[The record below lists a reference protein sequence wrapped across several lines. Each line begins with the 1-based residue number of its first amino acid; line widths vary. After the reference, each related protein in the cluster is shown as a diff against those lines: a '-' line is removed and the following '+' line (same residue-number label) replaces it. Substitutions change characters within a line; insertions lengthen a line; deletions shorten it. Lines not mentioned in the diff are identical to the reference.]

1 MNRWREEFR
10 EPESA
15 GRREGNL
22 LKASMYS
29 FYMAA
34 FQVEL
39 AVLLWIC
46 LFKLYKTWLL
56 ILICFL

>member
-1 MNRWREEFR
+1 MNRWCEEFR
-10 EPESA
+10 EPDCA
-15 GRREGNL
+15 GREGNL
-22 LKASMYS
+22 LKASIYS

-34 FQVEL
+34 FQIEL

-56 ILICFL
+56 VLICFL

>member
-1 MNRWREEFR
+1 MNRWSEEFR

-15 GRREGNL
+15 GRRQGNL
-22 LKASMYS
+22 LKASIYS

-34 FQVEL
+34 FQGEL

-46 LFKLYKTWLL
+46 LFKLYKTLLL
-56 ILICFL
+56 ILFIFL